1 MAFEGFPP
9 YLPLTTLENAHSL
22 YFALPWLKLG
32 VGIIDR
38 ASIPAIANAFFNNLN
53 STYTFIARK
62 KRRQLPLIL
71 DRLSIIK
78 NIVCRIFHL
87 P

>member
-1 MAFEGFPP
+1 MAFEAFPP

-38 ASIPAIANAFFNNLN
+38 ASIPAIANAFFNNSN
-53 STYTFIARK
+53 STYTFIGRNK
-62 KRRQLPLIL
+62 KETTASYFRSTINHYSLYI
-71 DRLSIIK
+71 
-78 NIVCRIFHL
+78 
-87 P
+87 